1 MTVTGKAPV
10 IEHELRIGQ
19 EMNFITFADL
29 VKEMTGEPFDI
40 VYKGYLSQEESN
52 EQGNME

>member
-29 VKEMTGEPFDI
+29 VKEMTGEPFEI